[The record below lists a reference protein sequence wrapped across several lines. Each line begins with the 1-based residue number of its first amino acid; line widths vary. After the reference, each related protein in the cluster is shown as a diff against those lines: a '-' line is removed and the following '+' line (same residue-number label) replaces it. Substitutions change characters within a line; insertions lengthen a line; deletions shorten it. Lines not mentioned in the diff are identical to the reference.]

1 MVAEVG
7 RRAGPETRRAHRI
20 MTPKTAGEDAAG
32 IEAPGLPLEQVL
44 DTLEQGVL
52 ALDRE
57 RKILYANR
65 RCEELLGMPPEDLV
79 GLPATR
85 VFVGLEAK
93 WLRGESRQPRE
104 FRVETEGREATLKV
118 EAFPMRG
125 DTGAVVGHV
134 LVADAVAE
142 TEGGEFQKKLDRL
155 VSLGELSAYV
165 AHEIRNPLTGIRTTV
180 QFVSSKLKPAD
191 SRREDLDDVI
201 KELDRI
207 EQIIT
212 GLLLFARPQ
221 SGRPVL
227 SDLHAIVDKTLDNLE
242 LQMSAGGVKVD
253 KDYVEELPK
262 VWVDPDLVQQVFLNL
277 CLNAVQAMP
286 EGGALTVSTSVRR
299 PRTRKQF
306 VDVSFAD
313 TGPGIAKDSMEKI
326 FDPFFTTRSM
336 GTGLGLPISLEI
348 VRDHGGVI
356 TARNNSSGGATF
368 RVSFPLPVES
378 PEER

>member
-1 MVAEVG
+1 MS
-7 RRAGPETRRAHRI
+7 
-20 MTPKTAGEDAAG
+20 PKTAGEDVAGVEAAG
-32 IEAPGLPLEQVL
+32 RLPDQVL
-44 DTLEQGVL
+44 DALEPGVL

-85 VFVGLEAK
+85 VFAGLEAK

-118 EAFPMRG
+118 EAFPLRG
-125 DTGAVVGHV
+125 ETGAVVGHV

-212 GLLLFARPQ
+212 GLLMFARPPQ
-221 SGRPVL
+221 SRSQPC
-227 SDLHAIVDKTLDNLE
+227 DLHQVLERTLDLLALQLTDAKVRVTRE
-242 LQMSAGGVKVD
+242 LAED
-253 KDYVEELPK
+253 LPL
-262 VWVDPDLVQQVFLNL
+262 VIADPDLLQQVFLNL
-277 CLNAVQAMP
+277 CLNAIQAMP
-286 EGGALTVSTSVRR
+286 EGGELNITTGVRR
-299 PRTRKQF
+299 YRTRRSL
-306 VDVSFAD
+306 VDVGISD
-313 TGPGIAKDSMEKI
+313 TGVGIPKELMEKI

-336 GTGLGLPISLEI
+336 GTGLGLPISVQI
-348 VRDHGGVI
+348 VRDAGGVI
-356 TARNNSSGGATF
+356 TAKNNNGGGATL
-368 RVSFPLPVES
+368 RVSLPLPAEPPGR
-378 PEER
+378 PEE

>member
-1 MVAEVG
+1 MPA
-7 RRAGPETRRAHRI
+7 
-20 MTPKTAGEDAAG
+20 KTAGEESSG
-32 IEAPGLPLEQVL
+32 TEAPALLPTQVL
-44 DTLEQGVL
+44 DALEQGVL

-57 RKILYANR
+57 RRILYANR
-65 RCEELLGMPPEDLV
+65 RCEELLGMAPEELV

-85 VFVGLEAK
+85 VFSGLEAK

-104 FRVETEGREATLKV
+104 FRVATEGREATLKV
-118 EAFPMRG
+118 EAFPLRG

-142 TEGGEFQKKLDRL
+142 TEGGEFQKKIDRL

-180 QFVSSKLKPAD
+180 QFVSSKLKPSD
-191 SRREDLDDVI
+191 GRREDLDDVI
-201 KELDRI
+201 KERDRL

-212 GLLLFARPQ
+212 GLLLVARPQ
-221 SGRPVL
+221 PGRPAL
-227 SDLHAIVDKTLDNLE
+227 SDVQAIVDKTLDNLE
-242 LQMSAGGVKVD
+242 LQMGAQGVKVERNYLED
-253 KDYVEELPK
+253 VPR

-286 EGGALTVSTSVRR
+286 EGGTLTVATSVRR

-306 VDVSFAD
+306 VDVSFSD
-313 TGPGIAKDSMEKI
+313 TGPGIPKENMERI

-356 TARNNSSGGATF
+356 SARNNSSGGATF
-368 RVSFPLPVES
+368 RVSLPLPVEP

>member
-1 MVAEVG
+1 MA
-7 RRAGPETRRAHRI
+7 
-20 MTPKTAGEDAAG
+20 PKTAAEDAA
-32 IEAPGLPLEQVL
+32 ASDTAPPVPGLVL
-44 DTLEQGVL
+44 DALEQGVL

-57 RKILYANR
+57 RRIIYANR
-65 RCEELLGMPPEDLV
+65 RSQELLGMPPEELV

-85 VFVGLEAK
+85 VFPGLEAK
-93 WLRGESRQPRE
+93 WLRGESRQSRE
-104 FRVETEGREATLKV
+104 FRIETEGRAATLKV
-118 EAFPMRG
+118 EAFPLRG
-125 DTGAVVGHV
+125 DNGGVTGHV

-142 TEGGEFQKKLDRL
+142 TEGGEFQKKIDRL

-180 QFVSSKLKPAD
+180 QFVSSRLKPSD

-227 SDLHAIVDKTLDNLE
+227 SDLQAITDKTLDNLE
-242 LQMSAGGVKVD
+242 LQLESAGVKAVKEYAED
-253 KDYVEELPK
+253 LPR

-277 CLNAVQAMP
+277 CLNSIQAMP
-286 EGGALTVSTSVRR
+286 EGGELTVSTSVRR
-299 PRTRKQF
+299 PRTRKQY
-306 VDVSFAD
+306 VDVSFSD
-313 TGPGIAKDSMEKI
+313 SGPGIAKENMERI

-356 TARNNSSGGATF
+356 TARNNSAGGATF
-368 RVSFPLPVES
+368 RVSFPLPVEQ
-378 PEER
+378 PEEK

>member
-1 MVAEVG
+1 MLAALSARPPGESI
-7 RRAGPETRRAHRI
+7 AMPS
-20 MTPKTAGEDAAG
+20 KTAGEETSG
-32 IEAPGLPLEQVL
+32 VEAPGLVPGQVL
-44 DTLEQGVL
+44 DALEQGVL

-57 RKILYANR
+57 RRILYANR
-65 RCEELLGMPPEDLV
+65 RCEELVGMPPEELV

-85 VFVGLEAK
+85 VFPGLEAK

-118 EAFPMRG
+118 EAFPLRG

-142 TEGGEFQKKLDRL
+142 TEGGEFQKKIDRL

-221 SGRPVL
+221 AGRPML
-227 SDLHAIVDKTLDNLE
+227 SDLQALVDKTLDNLE
-242 LQMSAGGVKVD
+242 LQMSAGGVKVEKSYLED
-253 KDYVEELPK
+253 LPK

-277 CLNAVQAMP
+277 CLNSVQAMP
-286 EGGALTVSTSVRR
+286 EGGTLTVTTAVRR
-299 PRTRKQF
+299 PRTRKQY
-306 VDVSFAD
+306 VDVSFSD
-313 TGPGIAKDSMEKI
+313 TGPGIPKENMEKI

-356 TARNNSSGGATF
+356 SARNNSSGGATF
-368 RVSFPLPVES
+368 RVSLPLPVEP